1 MVANVYTERSDLYN
15 YGLPRGSLGLQ
26 GRLAD
31 SATAA
36 SDNVVLDGHGFSTND
51 PVLFS
56 TVAGGNLPAP
66 LAASVTYYAIYVDDA
81 TFQVA
86 ATVDG
91 SAINLTTDAV
101 TLKVASPLP
110 FDDVMEFYSRWVDS
124 FCPEHLVPFTAPIPA
139 LVKGIVA
146 QLSATKLSQLA
157 GHKADSLDAA
167 ELKCVAQ
174 MERWVKGISLRGD
187 PTATKLAGLAPTKTL
202 VVGGFDP
209 RGWGPGGI
217 LP

>member
-1 MVANVYTERSDLYN
+1 MVSNVYTDRSDLYA

-31 SATAA
+31 SATAS
-36 SDNVVLDGHGFSTND
+36 SDEIVLDGHGFSTND

-56 TVAGGNLPAP
+56 IADGGTMPMP
-66 LAASVTYYAIYVDDA
+66 ITYGVTYYAIYVDDA
-81 TFQVA
+81 TFKVA

-91 SAINLTTDAV
+91 SPIDLTVDAV
-101 TLKVASPLP
+101 ALKVASPLP
-110 FDDVMEFYSRWVDS
+110 FDQVMEFYSRWVDS
-124 FCPEHLVPFTAPIPA
+124 FCPEHIVPFTAPVPA

-146 QLSATKLSQLA
+146 QLSATKLMQLA
-157 GHKADSLDAA
+157 GHKADSVDQA

-174 MERWVKGISLRGD
+174 MERWVKGITLRGD
-187 PTATKLAGLAPTKTL
+187 ATATKAANLAEIKTL
-202 VVGGFDP
+202 VIGGFDP
-209 RGWGPGGI
+209 RGWGPGGT